1 MRILFADIVIS
12 IENIYAQMLH
22 VRSPNPLDHAAM
34 QSKYFII
41 QQLKRMSIVYTIEHG
56 TTSKMFKLKY
66 QILLP
71 GVECAE

>member
-1 MRILFADIVIS
+1 MNTKNEKQAIKFMRILFADIVIS

-41 QQLKRMSIVYTIEHG
+41 QQ
-56 TTSKMFKLKY
+56 
-66 QILLP
+66 
-71 GVECAE
+71 